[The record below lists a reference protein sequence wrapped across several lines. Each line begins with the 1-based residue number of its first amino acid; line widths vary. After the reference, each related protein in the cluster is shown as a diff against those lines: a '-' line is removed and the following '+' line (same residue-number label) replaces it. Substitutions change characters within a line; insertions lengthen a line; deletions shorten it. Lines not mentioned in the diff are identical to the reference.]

1 MSLKPYVLSLSIAA
15 ALTVTAGA
23 HAARFD
29 QMAIAGVAKGLARQ
43 QSAAL
48 QADSDDA
55 FEATDVIVDADGT
68 EHVRMQRSY
77 RGLPVIGGD
86 FVTHA
91 RGGRLASTSLTLTA
105 PLRLSLRPTLT
116 AEDAV
121 VAAGVEF
128 GSDFIGRPDAALAV
142 YARTAKPMLAW
153 QVRMPLASLCLVICG
168 TGIGLSLP

>member
-15 ALTVTAGA
+15 ALTLAGGA
-23 HAARFD
+23 QAARFD
-29 QMAIAGVAKGLARQ
+29 QMAIAGAAKGLARQ

-86 FVTHA
+86 VVVHSNN
-91 RGGRLASTSLTLTA
+91 GRFREASLTLHG
-105 PLRLSLRPTLT
+105 R
-116 AEDAV
+116 
-121 VAAGVEF
+121 
-128 GSDFIGRPDAALAV
+128 GRPSLSP
-142 YARTAKPMLAW
+142 RTSANEA
-153 QVRMPLASLCLVICG
+153 QLVAGKDFNG
-168 TGIGLSLP
+168 TIESIDRKSVV